1 MSAYDPAAILAAHGR
16 SFHWASRLLG
26 PVHATR
32 ATKLYAFCR
41 HIDDLADEARSP
53 EAARAAL
60 CMVTRDIAAGAS
72 KNPAVA
78 DLLALM
84 AECGI
89 EPATVA
95 DLIEGVASD
104 LDPVRIADDAAL
116 LRYCYHVAGTV
127 GLMMCRV
134 LDVDTPA
141 AFPHAV
147 DLGIGMQLSNIC
159 RDITEDA
166 RADRRYLP
174 ASRVG
179 DLPPAALVAPD
190 PALQPVLCACVRHLL
205 DAADAYYASGER
217 GLAYLPLGARTGI
230 LVAARVYRAIG
241 TRLRRRGLAYWDGR
255 VVVRRR
261 AKVGLTARALL
272 TAPVGPS
279 FWRPTGHHDPALHAS
294 LTGLR
299 HVG

>member
-26 PVHATR
+26 PVHAAR
-32 ATKLYAFCR
+32 ATRLYAFCR
-41 HIDDLADEARSP
+41 GVDDLVDDAHCPDM
-53 EAARAAL
+53 ARAAL
-60 CMVTRDIAAGAS
+60 QALTHDIATGAS
-72 KNPAVA
+72 EHPAAV
-78 DLLALM
+78 DMIALM

-89 EPATVA
+89 EPASVA
-95 DLIEGVASD
+95 DLICGVASD

-134 LDVDTPA
+134 LDVGDPA

-147 DLGIGMQLSNIC
+147 DLGIAMQLSNIC
-159 RDITEDA
+159 RDVSDDA
-166 RADRRYLP
+166 RAGRRYLP
-174 ASRVG
+174 MSRVG
-179 DLPPAALVAPD
+179 NLSPAALVD
-190 PALQPVLCACVRHLL
+190 PHSSLKPILRECVEELL
-205 DAADAYYASGER
+205 DMADEYYASGER

-255 VVVRRR
+255 VVVRKR

-272 TAPVGPS
+272 TAPAGPS
-279 FWRPTGHHDPALHAS
+279 FWRPARHHDPALHAA
-294 LTGLR
+294 LAGLR